1 MHLDPLTFK
10 SNYDKKKPMFYKYLL
25 PLAGTITLLLIGCGA
40 KSPTS
45 STSGPAISG
54 IRLEDTE
61 IDSEIKIVDEDTG
74 AGTVEDT
81 RSSFFILNPQ
91 VQGWRTYYYIE
102 NIFDQFPDVAP
113 DTEKEIPVVLN
124 DKVIHYMVYFQNQG
138 RRSFSIWLE
147 RSGKYIP
154 LMKEILSQRGMPTDL
169 VYLAMI
175 ESGFN
180 VKAESHAAAVGPW
193 QFIKPTATRYGLRV
207 DAWVDERMD
216 PKKSTTAAADYLSDL
231 YAMFQSWEL
240 AAAGYNC
247 GEDRV
252 QAAIDKYQINDFWQI
267 SEFTLPTETKNYVP
281 KLMAALI
288 IARSPE
294 KYGFVGIDYHEP
306 SFYETVMVPPQKS
319 LNDIAGVIGVSH
331 YTLVE
336 LNPAILLNATPP
348 GGPYQINVPQ
358 GYATVTSQKSKELYA
373 LKDINPMIAQRSV
386 GGTHR
391 VRRGETLGRIAARY
405 GVSVS
410 SIKRAN
416 GMKSSTI
423 RTGQALRIPG
433 LSGSSSSYA
442 SKDSGSATVKYRV
455 RRGDTLGAIAA
466 RHRVSIA
473 SIKNANNIRSSM
485 IRSGQVLTIPGSTGR
500 YYDAEVETV
509 NATKVAKHRVQ
520 PGETLG
526 GIAAKYNVSITTI
539 KRANGIKGSTI
550 MSGQELDI
558 PYIANGSTYTASS
571 EVAYT
576 DTTATSVTTAKAA
589 SRNSASRA
597 STRYTVKSGD
607 TLGKIAARHGVS
619 AASIQS
625 ANNMRGT
632 VVKRGEVLTIPGTS
646 STAVSSAKVTE
657 TTSYSSAGSRYT
669 VVRGDSLG
677 SISRKFGVSVASIQ
691 SANNLNGSVIK
702 YGQVLT
708 IPGTSSASYKSTG
721 TETASTVTSRY
732 KVQPGDTLGSIAA
745 KHGVGVSSL
754 KSANNLSGS
763 VIRSGQS
770 LVIPNGGYA
779 SAKTTASSSDVISYR
794 VKKGDTLWDIA
805 SRHNVSVASIQKW
818 NNLSSAELTPGVS
831 LTIYK

>member
-1 MHLDPLTFK
+1 
-10 SNYDKKKPMFYKYLL
+10 MFYKYLL
-25 PLAGTITLLLIGCGA
+25 PLAGTVTLLLIGCGA
-40 KSPTS
+40 KSPTKS
-45 STSGPAISG
+45 ASGPTISG

-74 AGTVEDT
+74 EKTSEDV

-91 VQGWRTYYYIE
+91 VQGWKTYYYIE

-113 DTEKEIPVVLN
+113 ETEKEIPVVLN

-180 VKAESHAAAVGPW
+180 VKAESRSAAVGPW
-193 QFIKPTATRYGLRV
+193 QFIRPTALRYGLRV

-216 PKKSTTAAADYLSDL
+216 PRKSTNAAADYLSDL

-288 IARSPE
+288 IAKSPD

-306 SFYETVMVPPQKS
+306 EFYETVMVPPQKS
-319 LNDIAGVIGVSH
+319 LNDIARVIGVSH

-348 GGPYQINVPQ
+348 GGPYQINVPR
-358 GYATVTSQKSKELYA
+358 GYSNIASQKSKELYA
-373 LKDINPMIAQRSV
+373 LKDVNPVIAERSA

-405 GVSVS
+405 GVSIS
-410 SIKRAN
+410 SIKKAN
-416 GMKSSTI
+416 GMRSSTI
-423 RTGQALRIPG
+423 RTGQVLTIPG
-433 LSGSSSSYA
+433 LSGPSSSYA
-442 SKDSGSATVKYRV
+442 SNDSGGATVKYKV

-473 SIKNANNIRSSM
+473 SIKNANNLRSSM
-485 IRSGQVLTIPGSTGR
+485 IRSGQVLTIPGATGR
-500 YYDAEVETV
+500 YYDTEAAAASSTR
-509 NATKVAKHRVQ
+509 VAKHMVN

-526 GIAAKYNVSITTI
+526 GIAAKYNVSISTI

-550 MSGQELDI
+550 MSGQVLDI
-558 PYIANGSTYTASS
+558 PYIADGSTYIASS
-571 EVAYT
+571 EGTYDDSSVTSTA
-576 DTTATSVTTAKAA
+576 ATSLT
-589 SRNSASRA
+589 SAPRS

-607 TLGKIAARHGVS
+607 TLGRIAARYGVS
-619 AASIQS
+619 VASIQS

-632 VVKRGEVLTIPGTS
+632 VVKRGEVLTIPGIS
-646 STAVSSAKVTE
+646 STVSTGTE
-657 TTSYSSAGSRYT
+657 VSERAGYSGTGSKYT
-669 VVRGDSLG
+669 VARGDTLG

-708 IPGTSSASYKSTG
+708 IPGTSSASYSSPSA
-721 TETASTVTSRY
+721 ETASVTTSKYR
-732 KVQPGDTLGSIAA
+732 VQPGDTLGGIAE
-745 KHGVGVSSL
+745 KHGVALSSL

-763 VIRSGQS
+763 TIRSGQV
-770 LVIPNGGYA
+770 LVIPNVSYA
-779 SAKTTASSSDVISYR
+779 SSKSYASSSDVISYR
-794 VKKGDTLWDIA
+794 VKKGDTLWEIA

-818 NNLSSAELTPGVS
+818 NNLRSAELTPGDS